1 MATAT
6 DVGSTTD
13 PLTPPHDLKSNSQ
26 QPNTTKPN
34 RGWQRQ
40 CAARPWPGNGRC
52 SVTEEW
58 VGSIH
63 FTAHRNGTAGRPT
76 VSRSRRIEA
85 PKNIMQPRSILSL
98 SQSFSLPAWKREFA
112 AATAHLC
119 APTGCAF
126 PSGGIPIIPHD
137 H

>member
-98 SQSFSLPAWKREFA
+98 SVFLPPCVEARICRRDRTPVCSDRMRLSKWR
-112 AATAHLC
+112 H
-119 APTGCAF
+119 
-126 PSGGIPIIPHD
+126 PHYSP
-137 H
+137 